1 MVYRVDGV
9 HGSRH
14 VFEEGQFEY
23 ENHRSKKLYNKN
35 VLLPV
40 SPFELYESP
49 GYAPH
54 IYIQPSI
61 NYTQLVHIRHIRQL
75 STSSPP
81 GSSFDCNLLCQHKLT
96 APQSIS
102 IPSLSLIYLRRGRRI
117 LAKMQCKLKLRT
129 MRLTNISSLLSIAG
143 VKSRLLILSF
153 LRWSPSVWSKMA
165 FPVISQI
172 SRMYDAM

>member
-96 APQSIS
+96 APQSVP
-102 IPSLSLIYLRRGRRI
+102 IPSLLSICSRRGRRI
-117 LAKMQCKLKLRT
+117 LAKTQWHSEPQTTRFDKLLRST
-129 MRLTNISSLLSIAG
+129 LNGWCQVRTF
-143 VKSRLLILSF
+143 VT
-153 LRWSPSVWSKMA
+153 
-165 FPVISQI
+165 SQI
-172 SRMYDAM
+172 SRMYDTMLRFRMLHRYVRKWS

>member
-40 SPFELYESP
+40 SPFELYDSP

-61 NYTQLVHIRHIRQL
+61 NYTQLVHIRQL

-96 APQSIS
+96 APQSVP
-102 IPSLSLIYLRRGRRI
+102 IPSLLSICSRRGRRI
-117 LAKMQCKLKLRT
+117 LAKAQRHSEPQT
-129 MRLTNISSLLSIAG
+129 TRLINISGLLSMAG
-143 VKSRLLILSF
+143 VKLGLL
-153 LRWSPSVWSKMA
+153 
-165 FPVISQI
+165 
-172 SRMYDAM
+172 